1 MERRGLSPPKE
12 NCSVS
17 LFIKRECDRSPHH
30 GPLQSPLADIGS
42 HVLSRE
48 PVKVNQCPASIMGCG
63 LPTMRGEKGA
73 GLGVGAQSIIVPE
86 KAFESQFL

>member
-48 PVKVNQCPASIMGCG
+48 PVKVNQCPASIMGCR

-73 GLGVGAQSIIVPE
+73 GLGGGCSEHRCPR
-86 KAFESQFL
+86 KGL